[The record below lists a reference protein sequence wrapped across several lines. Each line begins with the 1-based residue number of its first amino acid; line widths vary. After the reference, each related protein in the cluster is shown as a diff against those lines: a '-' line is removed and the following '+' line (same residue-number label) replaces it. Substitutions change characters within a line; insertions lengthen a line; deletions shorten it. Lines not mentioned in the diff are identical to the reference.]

1 MANHSSD
8 RESFSVLVSSTTN
21 IERGEG
27 MNNQEVAGWMNEL
40 ADWFEG
46 IAKSSSMT
54 CTNELNFKRAQMWR
68 DRAKQVESMTCDG
81 CRWWDSYI
89 ADKTD
94 GTACCDNNLSPIY
107 EAGLPL
113 GPKFGCNYWEAK
125 PGKQTTT
132 LPACASCE
140 FNTKAT
146 PRVTQS

>member
-68 DRAKQVESMTCDG
+68 DRAK
-81 CRWWDSYI
+81 
-89 ADKTD
+89 D